1 LKIIRKAIVEVDRQ
15 RVERLEQQVHPLR
28 QVHLA
33 VPAQVVRLAVVV
45 SLVDQLLRLAE
56 ASLVSLHPLRHLHL
70 AVLELLLQVRWY
82 LRFSLCRVFGFG
94 K

>member
-15 RVERLEQQVHPLR
+15 RVERLEQQVHPQR

-33 VPAQVVRLAVVV
+33 VPALVVRLAVVA
-45 SLVDQLLRLAE
+45 SLVDQLLRLLE
-56 ASLVSLHPLRHLHL
+56 ASLVSLHPLQHLHL

-82 LRFSLCRVFGFG
+82 LRF
-94 K
+94 